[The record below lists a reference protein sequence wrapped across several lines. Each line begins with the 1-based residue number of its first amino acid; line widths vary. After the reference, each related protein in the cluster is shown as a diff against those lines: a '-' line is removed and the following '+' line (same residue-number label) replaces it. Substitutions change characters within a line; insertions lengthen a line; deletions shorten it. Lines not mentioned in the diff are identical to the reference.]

1 MRGWRD
7 ERGQA
12 LALVLILSTVLFI
25 AGTAAVAA
33 ALQQNRLVTL
43 EEAREKAYYIA
54 EAGVEKVLT
63 QFRQSNKPYP
73 LALPASGPY
82 YQNTPFG
89 GGKIE
94 KVEVEIKK
102 EKRDPNDPKSAE
114 GIFAYITS
122 TGVYPENPRPGQ
134 AQARR
139 TVKAKVEL
147 LPDPF
152 LSYGGP
158 GVKSDRSVAMKG
170 VITVTRGSFLARQ
183 GDISVSGGIQDFTGG
198 IYAGGNV
205 VLSAGLTAGSGEI
218 KAGKDVDL
226 TGLTRLGSLCTW
238 KGDIYAG
245 GKVKLPYWSSW
256 LGLIDPQR
264 IHENC
269 QSIPG
274 FPLPS
279 FPKVGKGTVWY
290 SQVEQEA
297 RSRGYYFNSAL
308 DWFKD
313 PQKGIKWDYS
323 VIEAPDPLT
332 GGAVVTVWV
341 NGAELDLT
349 DPNHNS
355 FLAVVNGPLDFNQAF
370 KAAYDAWKQDVINSY
385 QSKYK
390 GKATVTFV
398 EFLGQP
404 LAVLQVKSSQ
414 PATIVADSITLDC
427 GIFNLFGVK
436 VDTHAVKND
445 FGLFAV
451 NGDIKYTSD
460 VALGGRLSALATG
473 SFTFKCTGIDTT
485 DLDWVAAGGPV
496 TIEGIIN
503 VNYAR
508 ASIPP
513 ATPMG
518 GYRLDSWEV
527 E

>member
-1 MRGWRD
+1 MRSWRD
-7 ERGQA
+7 EQGQA

-25 AGTAAVAA
+25 TGTAAVAA
-33 ALQQNRLVTL
+33 ALQQSRLVTL
-43 EEAREKAYYIA
+43 KEAREKAYYIA
-54 EAGVEKVLT
+54 EAGVERVLT

-73 LALPASGPY
+73 LGLPASGTY
-82 YQNTPFG
+82 YQNAPFG

-94 KVEVEIKK
+94 KVEVEIKR
-102 EKRDPNDPKSAE
+102 EKKDPDDPNSAE
-114 GIFAYITS
+114 GIFAHITS
-122 TGVYPENPRPGQ
+122 SGLYPENPRPGQ

-158 GVKSDRSVAMKG
+158 GIKSDRSVKVEG
-170 VITVTRGSFLARQ
+170 TITLTRGSFLARQ

-198 IYAGGNV
+198 IYAGKDV
-205 VLSAGLTAGSGEI
+205 KLSASLTTGSGEI

-226 TGLTRLGSLCTW
+226 TGLTPFSPSTW

-245 GKVKLPYWSSW
+245 GRVKLPPVSSW
-256 LGLIDPQR
+256 LGFVDPQR

-269 QSIPG
+269 PSIPG
-274 FPLPS
+274 FPLPP
-279 FPKVGKGTVWY
+279 FPQVGKGTVWY
-290 SQVEQEA
+290 TQVEEEA
-297 RSRGYYFNSAL
+297 RSRGYSFNSAL

-313 PQKGIKWDYS
+313 KKKGIKWDYS
-323 VIEAPDPLT
+323 VREIANPLT
-332 GGAVVTVWV
+332 GSAVVTVWV
-341 NGAELDLT
+341 NGAELELT
-349 DPNHNS
+349 DPKHDS

-398 EFLGQP
+398 EFPDQP

-436 VDTHAVKND
+436 VDAHAVKND

-473 SFTFKCTGIDTT
+473 SFTYKCTGSDTT
-485 DLDWVAAGGPV
+485 NLDWVAAKVPV

-518 GYRLDSWEV
+518 GYRVVSWKII
-527 E
+527 